1 MKTWRKRVYDHLEKY
16 KIKTLKIEENGLF
29 EGIEYG
35 HILPKKYE
43 SLNYIGLVRKYEPE
57 FEKIKHMYWY
67 HLNSSQTMCINFF
80 KLLIEKD
87 YLSLFFDKVLGINT
101 KIVRSEFEKVLQKG
115 STNYDFYAEDING
128 NHYYFEIKYTEDSVS
143 EKTSTDKVEETY
155 KKFYL
160 EDVRSN
166 PTFIEAGVDMDLFM
180 NKHYQAYRTMVKAKG
195 NDYSILITMDGN
207 DGVDKEINKALTDL
221 NLNIKTAREKNI
233 IILHWSEVVKKTLY
247 FIGELEDKEELIN
260 HYIEFEKKYLDF

>member
-16 KIKTLKIEENGLF
+16 KIESLKVKENGLF
-29 EGIEYG
+29 KEIEYG
-35 HILPKKYE
+35 HILPKEYGL
-43 SLNYIGLVRKYEPE
+43 LNYMELVRNHESK
-57 FEKIKHMYWY
+57 FKKMKHMYWY

-80 KLLIEKD
+80 QPLIEKG
-87 YLSLFFDKVLGINT
+87 YISSFFNIVLGINK
-101 KIVRSEFEKVLQKG
+101 KIVNCEFEKVLEKG
-115 STNYDFYAEDING
+115 STNFDFYAEDTDG
-128 NHYYFEIKYTEDSVS
+128 NHYYFEIKYTEYSVS
-143 EKTSTDKVEETY
+143 KKTSTDRVEETY

-160 EDVRSN
+160 KDVESN
-166 PTFIEAGVDMDLFM
+166 PTFTDAKIGMNLFM
-180 NKHYQAYRTMVKAKG
+180 NTHYQAYRTMVKAKG
-195 NDYSILITMDGN
+195 NDYSIFITMDGN

-260 HYIEFEKKYLDF
+260 HYIEFEKKS